1 MNLTYREQKILLR
14 ETAAWHR
21 AERRRKVLIAIVVVG
36 AFAALLLMGECG
48 LPTHGRGC

>member
-36 AFAALLLMGECG
+36 ALALIAIVGPNCA
-48 LPTHGRGC
+48 HGRC